1 MTIVIIVVVSCFLL
15 LLAMFKQANENNVR
29 KHLVKA
35 SGKNE
40 TLRLFF
46 ISDTH
51 ARKIN
56 KKMIKKIS
64 GRMDAVIIGGDFVD
78 KRTTP
83 KILEHNIRLLKKLGP
98 VYFVWGNND
107 IEFGEQQLR
116 HYFDI
121 HQVRVVEN
129 EAVLLHSEN
138 QVKLSAVAYSP
149 DVQKIAQAL
158 AGCDEQRTIFVAH
171 NPQKFPEVYRQFKPL
186 LSMGGHL
193 HGGQIRFGSYSI
205 QPHGSFKKLNGCYE
219 LVSNGYGT
227 TLLPLRFGAK
237 PECHI
242 IELKFNEK

>member
-1 MTIVIIVVVSCFLL
+1 
-15 LLAMFKQANENNVR
+15 MFKQAYENNVR
-29 KHLVKA
+29 QHLVEA
-35 SGKNE
+35 SGKKE

-56 KKMIKKIS
+56 KKMINNIGS
-64 GRMDAVIIGGDFVD
+64 RMDAVIIGGDFVD

-205 QPHGSFKKLNGCYE
+205 QPPGSFKKLNGCYE